1 MSNQDDC
8 GEDGVLFPDGLTFF
22 LDHDLQ
28 VTDNG
33 SLYLQT
39 TLEIGDLE
47 KVVINKPFWEITQFL
62 IDHAEDDYQELYAIA
77 NELIREADRLKDLA
91 QTIEDSDHTVADLF
105 DTDYDPTA

>member
-47 KVVINKPFWEITQFL
+47 KVVIN
-62 IDHAEDDYQELYAIA
+62 
-77 NELIREADRLKDLA
+77 
-91 QTIEDSDHTVADLF
+91 
-105 DTDYDPTA
+105 